1 MSISKSMNI
10 FDLIL
15 CFILSIQMAAV
26 DLKSSTTRP
35 EREPAY
41 DLESKYRV
49 DLSRIIIGRFSS
61 DETRLY
67 SLVDNAN
74 PPVKGYRRVEL
85 VHLVSG
91 KNWKMTNWN
100 HSFLGINFNLNLS
113 PDSRFFN
120 RDDVL
125 VIKFSDYQNSKF
137 SVGCSFKYPN
147 FYSSPF
153 KVYSLQELGCEL
165 KPLDAY

>member
-1 MSISKSMNI
+1 
-10 FDLIL
+10 
-15 CFILSIQMAAV
+15 MAAA
-26 DLKSSTTRP
+26 DFKPSTTRP
-35 EREPAY
+35 EREPAHALDSNY
-41 DLESKYRV
+41 TV
-49 DLSRIIIGRFSS
+49 DLSRIVVGRSNS
-61 DETRLY
+61 NETRLY
-67 SLVDNAN
+67 SLVDIAN

-85 VHLVSG
+85 IHLASK

-165 KPLDAY
+165 KPFDAY